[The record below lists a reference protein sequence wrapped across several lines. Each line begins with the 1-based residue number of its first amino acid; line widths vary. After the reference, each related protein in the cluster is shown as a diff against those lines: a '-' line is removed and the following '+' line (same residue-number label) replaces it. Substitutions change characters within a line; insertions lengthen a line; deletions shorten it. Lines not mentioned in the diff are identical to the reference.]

1 MVRGTPRKSL
11 CVALCAGC
19 LTFLTGCPAFAYT
32 VGGGST
38 GGGPA
43 SAPGATPFTFSAKFL
58 DSNGNPIVG
67 TMVTFSMSAGPAGT
81 GCQPTF
87 NPPTAVTDATGTAA
101 TTVTLP
107 SGCPG
112 QFVLQAAL
120 AGGGTVTLSVVETGG
135 FPNTSPPPPRPIP
148 ARGACRAP
156 LLPPAPAAPR
166 LVPAQAAG

>member
-43 SAPGATPFTFSAKFL
+43 SAPGATPFTFSARFL

-67 TMVTFSMSAGPAGT
+67 TMVTFSMSAGPAGA
-81 GCQPTF
+81 GCPPTL
-87 NPPTAVTDATGTAA
+87 NPPPPGTHPTRPPPPPAA
-101 TTVTLP
+101 LP
-107 SGCPG
+107 PRCPR
-112 QFVLQAAL
+112 QVVLQAAL
-120 AGGGTVTLSVVETGG
+120 AGGAAR
-135 FPNTSPPPPRPIP
+135 PPPRGRSP
-148 ARGACRAP
+148 R
-156 LLPPAPAAPR
+156 PPPHP
-166 LVPAQAAG
+166 P